1 MFSPGTG
8 SAVGP
13 SYQRRLES
21 GFPLRKAAPRQMR
34 AGFNQR
40 AVKHREAATMKQE
53 KRQEEGGVDRGGPRP
68 SIQEE
73 RVWEVWGCG
82 GGGLSLAMAKLHV
95 EGYCALFLARCS
107 CALLSRR
114 ATVG

>member
-82 GGGLSLAMAKLHV
+82 GGG
-95 EGYCALFLARCS
+95 
-107 CALLSRR
+107 
-114 ATVG
+114 